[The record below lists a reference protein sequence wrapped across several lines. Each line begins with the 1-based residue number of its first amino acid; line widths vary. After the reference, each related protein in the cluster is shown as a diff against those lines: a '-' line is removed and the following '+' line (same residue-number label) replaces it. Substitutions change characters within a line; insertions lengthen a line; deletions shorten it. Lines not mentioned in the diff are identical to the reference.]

1 MMTESIGG
9 SQESSQLFA
18 LGFPV
23 TLSTQEYTKQKLES
37 AVSLL
42 HSQTVSGPVLTE
54 IVSLLLPHVE
64 DEKYSSVWVVL
75 LDKLC
80 GLGHLPETAEVY
92 RQLDEWQDKVFSCD
106 GIPKNVLHR
115 LWLTRLPSLEFA
127 VLKFVDVAA
136 SQADIS
142 PDNISSL
149 LSRSHLAEISRQEP
163 VAYHVVSAM
172 LERLSREADS
182 SVVANIRDV
191 FHGAVEGATMPVAL
205 RHLFD
210 CKMFLGDGAD
220 G

>member
-1 MMTESIGG
+1 MKHSKDFTTVRQREITQIAPRAAAVVRTFYFHFGYHHIRRYYLLHIKKRALLFVFFPQAMMTESIGG

-92 RQLDEWQDKVFSCD
+92 RQLDEWQDKVFSC
-106 GIPKNVLHR
+106 GKTFSWLVLPFGQR
-115 LWLTRLPSLEFA
+115 YSCGETFSWLVLPFGQRYS
-127 VLKFVDVAA
+127 
-136 SQADIS
+136 
-142 PDNISSL
+142 
-149 LSRSHLAEISRQEP
+149 
-163 VAYHVVSAM
+163 
-172 LERLSREADS
+172 
-182 SVVANIRDV
+182 
-191 FHGAVEGATMPVAL
+191 
-205 RHLFD
+205 
-210 CKMFLGDGAD
+210 C
-220 G
+220 